1 MKPAE
6 PFLTI
11 PSAASPVEPEAHR
24 DAASSRADSPIV
36 RFVAAGVVWAAAASV
51 VWYFVDAILAL

>member
-11 PSAASPVEPEAHR
+11 PSAASPVEPEADC

-51 VWYFVDAILAL
+51 AWYFVDAILPL